1 MTMNMKLS
9 FAAVLSVVLFAV
21 GNHVVASEGSVQYKP
36 GNGKFYY
43 RPYCPVMPVSGQ
55 STSYAPRG
63 KDGNSRNGQVK
74 NAWSG
79 SREELE
85 AIAKAAERKYGFEN
99 SKHLGRNATMLVP
112 ASFDEMLQEL
122 AHGNEL
128 GWKVETSDGY
138 HAPNAKRGDSLWTAR
153 QKSGKGEI
161 VKFTNGEGGEVV
173 YNLRTGRIVKDEKMG
188 TRNFEPEY
196 KGGLL
201 KMLRHKTKDVDP
213 HNENKKADDRF
224 SKDGDQYKYVGILY
238 ERDPDNP
245 NKYYIIDGQTG
256 LPMTSQ
262 QAAEMPTTLS
272 DMWRDMGLV
281 CVENDS
287 KDVIPAKE
295 EPQQS
300 IPVDES
306 QRPDIHS
313 LNLDDPS
320 GDWCKC
326 ENPGCSANM
335 VIKGGYVRFG
345 CSKCKKVNVKY
356 ARMALELE
364 QKMMA
369 AGEKGEWY
377 GPNAETN
384 ARRAAS
390 DSNK

>member
-1 MTMNMKLS
+1 
-9 FAAVLSVVLFAV
+9 
-21 GNHVVASEGSVQYKP
+21 
-36 GNGKFYY
+36 
-43 RPYCPVMPVSGQ
+43 
-55 STSYAPRG
+55 
-63 KDGNSRNGQVK
+63 
-74 NAWSG
+74 
-79 SREELE
+79 
-85 AIAKAAERKYGFEN
+85 
-99 SKHLGRNATMLVP
+99 MLVP

-122 AHGNEL
+122 AHGNDL

-138 HAPNAKRGDSLWTAR
+138 HAPDAKRGDSLWAAR

-161 VKFTNGEGGEVV
+161 VKFTNSEGGEVV
-173 YNLRTGRIVKDEKMG
+173 YNLKTGRIVKDEKMG
-188 TRNFEPEY
+188 TKNFEPEY
-196 KGGLL
+196 KRGLL

-213 HNENKKADDRF
+213 HNENKEADDRF

-272 DMWRDMGLV
+272 DMWKDMGLV
-281 CVENDS
+281 CVKNDA
-287 KDVIPAKE
+287 KDVVPTKE
-295 EPQQS
+295 DQQQNIS
-300 IPVDES
+300 DDKS

-335 VIKGGYVRFG
+335 VVKGGYVQFG
-345 CSKCKKVNVKY
+345 CSKCKKINVKY

-369 AGEKGEWY
+369 AGEKGEWH
-377 GPNAETN
+377 GPNAEVN
-384 ARRAAS
+384 AHKAAS
-390 DSNK
+390 EK